1 MAAAQVTGLLHA
13 EIPPTGIAC
22 IMTPS
27 GSHSKREPPGIE
39 AGDDHA
45 VEPCGEAGLGSFKVL
60 LVIDLE
66 STALDQSGFGLLDL
80 KVCDHADQTA
90 KARTDAVK

>member
-13 EIPPTGIAC
+13 EIPTTGIAC

-45 VEPCGEAGLGSFKVL
+45 VEPCGEEGLGCIRIL
-60 LVIDLE
+60 LVVDLKRA
-66 STALDQSGFGLLDL
+66 ALDRGGFGHLDL

>member
-1 MAAAQVTGLLHA
+1 MAAAQVTRLLHA

-22 IMTPS
+22 IMTAP
-27 GSHSKREPPGIE
+27 GAHSKRQTPGIK

-45 VEPCGEAGLGSFKVL
+45 VEPCGEAGLGRIRIL
-60 LVIDLE
+60 LVVDLKCA
-66 STALDQSGFGLLDL
+66 ALDRGGFGPLDL